1 MPHAQRTGKRPQ
13 HKGNQMKLVTAI
25 IKPFKLEEVRSALT
39 DLGLQGMTVT
49 EVKGYGRQKGHTE
62 IYRGA
67 EYAVSFLPKIKIE
80 VVVPEGTVD
89 KAVEAIVRTART
101 GQIGDGKIFVSPIE
115 HAVRV
120 RTGETDDSAI

>member
-1 MPHAQRTGKRPQ
+1 
-13 HKGNQMKLVTAI
+13 MKLVTAV

-39 DLGLQGMTVT
+39 ELGLQGMTVT

-67 EYAVSFLPKIKIE
+67 EYAVSFLPKVKLE
-80 VVVPEGTVD
+80 VVVPSGTVD

-101 GQIGDGKIFVSPIE
+101 GQIGDGKIFVSSVEEVI
-115 HAVRV
+115 RI
-120 RTGETDDSAI
+120 RTGEKGPDAI